1 MGALLYD
8 ALLVIALWMATLFV
22 WVIAGDGEAVTG
34 WPVQLTLAGE
44 LIGFY
49 LFFWSRDG
57 QTLGMTAWR
66 IKLVNSDGGAP
77 GIGQMLIRMSSAL
90 LSIAPAGLGYLWLY
104 VGEDKQ
110 TWHDRLSNTLV
121 VYLPK
126 SS

>member
-1 MGALLYD
+1 MLYD
-8 ALLVIALWMATLFV
+8 TLLIVALWMGTLFA
-22 WVIAGDGEAVTG
+22 WVIGNDGEAVSG
-34 WPVQLTLAGE
+34 WPVQLTLAAE

-66 IKLVNSDGGAP
+66 IKLVNKDGEAP
-77 GIGQMLIRMSSAL
+77 GLRQIIIRLCTAPLSLIS
-90 LSIAPAGLGYLWLY
+90 AGLGYLWLY
-104 VGEDKQ
+104 VGDDKQ
-110 TWHDRLSNTLV
+110 TWHDRLSGTLV

>member
-1 MGALLYD
+1 MGALVYD

-57 QTLGMTAWR
+57 QTLGMAAWR

-77 GIGQMLIRMSSAL
+77 GIGQMLIRMGSAL

-110 TWHDRLSNTLV
+110 TWHDRLSDTLV

-126 SS
+126 KS